1 MRPIITTLCHHAEC
15 CILVSVMLS
24 VAMLRVVMLSVALLR
39 VVMLSIV
46 GLFRWNMYNDLYPK
60 A

>member
-1 MRPIITTLCHHAEC
+1 
-15 CILVSVMLS
+15 MLS